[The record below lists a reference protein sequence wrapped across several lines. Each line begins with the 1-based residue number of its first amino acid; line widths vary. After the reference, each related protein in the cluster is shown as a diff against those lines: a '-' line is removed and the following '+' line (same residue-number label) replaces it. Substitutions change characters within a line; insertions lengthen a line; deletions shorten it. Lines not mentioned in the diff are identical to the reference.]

1 MMTARQK
8 AAVDEMIDSFIKAD
22 EKHGFD
28 LNLLK
33 VYQDNQTGDVIIRY
47 NYKRTL
53 VNVLD
58 SNFGL
63 TIVDKKGETKP
74 LAQVIN
80 NVIDQFKYLDNLTII
95 KNIR

>member
-8 AAVDEMIDSFIKAD
+8 AVVDEMIDSFIRAD

-28 LNLLK
+28 LHLLK
-33 VYQDNQTGDVIIRY
+33 VYQDNKTGDVIVRY

-58 SNFGL
+58 TNFGL
-63 TIVDKKGETKP
+63 TLVDKKGETKP
-74 LAQVIN
+74 MAQVIN
-80 NVIDQFKYLDNLTII
+80 NVIDQFKYLEDLTII